1 MAIKNTPLSKIAEE
15 NEIILVADIDH
26 ENEAISRT
34 LTEQLA
40 GIHTQGI
47 KHLYLERY
55 PTEYSP
61 SDLRA
66 DPTPFGDLVREA
78 DRLGIQVHMYD
89 DNSKKHV
96 RDAQFPA
103 EAAFADEHDFYRKDI
118 DAIINKAPDPV
129 RMKQYLDME
138 TDAYKLD
145 PLDIADRN
153 PRMIENISRE
163 MAQHPG
169 EKALVF
175 GGSWHTD
182 KSNDLDEGLRISG
195 HQVVTVE
202 LNPPD
207 SNSAI
212 WRSDRPDFTIY
223 SENASKVTLLKYLQ
237 TGLIQTADGEITSW
251 KNTESANSPLA
262 PSLTPAKPYTASDL
276 TLAAANDFKMMNSY
290 KAVVANLPA
299 DAPKQSYLQ
308 EIKNHPEFQAALVAR
323 FNTIQQLATE
333 ERPQVAIG
341 YIQDQF
347 DANVREMIISSKYQE
362 WANDPTWTPIT
373 EDWHSYKQEIQ
384 IGAAN

>member
-1 MAIKNTPLSKIAEE
+1 MAIKSTPLSKLAAE
-15 NEIILVADIDH
+15 NEILLVADIDH
-26 ENEAISRT
+26 ENDKISRT

-40 GIHTQGI
+40 DMYAQGI
-47 KHLYLERY
+47 KHLYLERD

-89 DNSKKHV
+89 DNSKKHA
-96 RDAQFPA
+96 RDAQFPT

-118 DAIINKAPDPV
+118 DEIINSAPDPE

-138 TDAYKLD
+138 TAAYKLD

-153 PRMIENISRE
+153 PRMIENINRE

-182 KSNDLDEGLRISG
+182 KNNDLDEGLRKSG

-207 SNSAI
+207 TSSAI

-223 SENASKVTLLKYLQ
+223 TESPDKVTLLKDLQ

-251 KNTESANSPLA
+251 KNTESATSPLA
-262 PSLTPAKPYTASDL
+262 QRFMSAEPNTARDV
-276 TLAAANDFKMMNSY
+276 TLADANDFKMMNSY
-290 KAVVANLPA
+290 KAVVAHLPA
-299 DAPKQSYLQ
+299 DAPKESYLQ

-323 FNTIQQLATE
+323 FNTTQQLATE
-333 ERPQVAIG
+333 GRPQAAIG

-347 DANVREMIISSKYQE
+347 DANLREMIISSKYQE
-362 WANDPTWTPIT
+362 WANNPTWTPVA
-373 EDWHSYKQEIQ
+373 EDWNSYKQEIQ
-384 IGAAN
+384 AGAST

>member
-15 NEIILVADIDH
+15 NEIILIADIDH
-26 ENEAISRT
+26 ENDAISRT

-40 GIHTQGI
+40 GMQAQGI
-47 KHLYLERY
+47 KHLYLERD

-66 DPTPFGDLVREA
+66 DPTTFGDLVREA
-78 DRLGIQVHMYD
+78 DRLGMQVHLYD

-118 DAIINKAPDPV
+118 DAIINKAPDPG

-138 TDAYKLD
+138 TAAYKLD

-169 EKALVF
+169 EKALIF

-182 KSNDLDEGLRISG
+182 KNYDLDEGLRKSG

-207 SNSAI
+207 TNSAI

-223 SENASKVTLLKYLQ
+223 TESADKVTLLKDLQ
-237 TGLIQTADGEITSW
+237 TGLIQTPDGEITSW
-251 KNTESANSPLA
+251 KNTESVNLSLAQPLA
-262 PSLTPAKPYTASDL
+262 SANPNAASDV

-299 DAPKQSYLQ
+299 DAPKESYLQ

-323 FNTIQQLATE
+323 FNTTQQLTTE
-333 ERPQVAIG
+333 GRPQEAIG
-341 YIQDQF
+341 YIQNQF
-347 DANVREMIISSKYQE
+347 DANIREMIVSSKYQD
-362 WANDPTWTPIT
+362 WAKDPTWTPIT
-373 EDWHSYKQEIQ
+373 EDWNTYKQEIQ
-384 IGAAN
+384 IGAST